1 MNETTDLQWAGDH
14 PASRDVLLENG
25 RQCRL
30 SRREAE
36 LYAFLAQKA
45 GTTVSREEILAR
57 VWRLNPRV
65 TITRTIDMHI
75 SMLRRKLG
83 DDAARPDL
91 LRTIHGKGYM
101 FQG

>member
-1 MNETTDLQWAGDH
+1 MNATMELNGAGLS
-14 PASRDVLLENG
+14 PASQDVLLENG

-36 LYAFLAQKA
+36 LFAYLTQKA

-83 DDAARPDL
+83 DDAARPGL

-101 FQG
+101 LQG